1 MGDCRG
7 GGECGRLHRR
17 NVRFATVSRRP
28 SLHSRLK
35 WKHKGQLS
43 SHRFPH
49 LSVVFFEVL
58 LSALPPSSL
67 LPPSQH
73 LAALKSC
80 EMSPCIMAPS
90 HTLPLVQLLT
100 VRMCIDLT
108 VHGWTR
114 GLAPVQRSHTALRGE
129 EGGGLLLARLPPV
142 RERERE
148 RERQSTGKRVPTA
161 AKVEMQREKASN
173 ETASVRKAVTGCVVC
188 PRRWCCSVGDPSTS
202 LLISAQ

>member
-114 GLAPVQRSHTALRGE
+114 GWLPYNAHIQHCVGRRGE
-129 EGGGLLLARLPPV
+129 GCCWLACLQS
-142 RERERE
+142 ERERE
-148 RERQSTGKRVPTA
+148 RERDRAQER
-161 AKVEMQREKASN
+161 ECRQQQR
-173 ETASVRKAVTGCVVC
+173 
-188 PRRWCCSVGDPSTS
+188 
-202 LLISAQ
+202 